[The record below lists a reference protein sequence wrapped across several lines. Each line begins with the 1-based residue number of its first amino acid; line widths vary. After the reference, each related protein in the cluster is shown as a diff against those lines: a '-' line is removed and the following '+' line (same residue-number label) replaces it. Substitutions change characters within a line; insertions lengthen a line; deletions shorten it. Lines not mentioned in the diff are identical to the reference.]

1 MAFHLALSLTNHR
14 RGRFFSSLIVAEPL
28 TETLPHHGCVLM
40 LGKDFQQLDVANKQ
54 VWRDWALLS
63 GHSLLL
69 LPPYSAGVID
79 ESLDWQVRFSEP
91 VSSLNGPLAQLLEPE
106 VTQELVGRQGNS
118 DRIMGHYWGTS
129 AFNTRYVKHHAAS
142 GVFAATCLP
151 LWSISLLDEAELLL
165 EWLAFFERLAGTSN
179 AIETVSDDLQIQLET
194 IDYSIMA
201 CIYAWSVTSAAELM
215 SYQVRQPFPIFHFL
229 PAEMDAGFARLLSG
243 EYIDANGLTSE
254 GDEALKDSAYWLYA
268 EQLKEPSA

>member
-14 RGRFFSSLIVAEPL
+14 RGRFFSSLIAAEPL
-28 TETLPHHGCVLM
+28 AEALPNHGCVLM
-40 LGKDFQQLDVANKQ
+40 LGKDFQQLDVASKQ

-79 ESLDWQVRFSEP
+79 ADLDWQVRFSETI
-91 VSSLNGPLAQLLEPE
+91 SSLNGSLTQLLEPE
-106 VTQELVGRQGNS
+106 VTQEIVGRQGNS
-118 DRIMGHYWGTS
+118 DRIMGHYWSTS

-151 LWSISLLDEAELLL
+151 LWSISLLDEAESLL

-179 AIETVSDDLQIQLET
+179 AIETASDDLHIQLEN

-201 CIYAWSVTSAAELM
+201 CIYAWPVTSASELM
-215 SYQVRQPFPIFHFL
+215 AYQSRQPFPIFHFL
-229 PAEMDAGFARLLSG
+229 PAEMDAGFSRLLSG
-243 EYIDANGLTSE
+243 GFIDGNGLTSG